1 MTEQKNIV
9 IELTPDEMFKSLKE
23 QKETVT
29 DELLTQVYN
38 NALYLA
44 SKYKAAGQVAA
55 LKKILYVVETIEKE
69 RELVKL
75 GINTFIYKDAID
87 YYIDKPADNR
97 PVKII
102 EVANYQREIPDEI
115 VETIEKV
122 KDIFDELYIVYTDYT
137 GKDDRRIAAEKRST
151 DPIIFGVFMNKQA
164 RVCVD
169 RFYFLGDWED
179 EYCDLTLDKMLSTIK
194 VKSGVDASRKVY
206 TPTTL
211 DDLKE
216 YIELHSKNSSFTTIS
231 SSVTMK
237 PLNNESSSKSNSFF
251 EKVRTF
257 FNFNK

>member
-1 MTEQKNIV
+1 MTDFTKKQ
-9 IELTPDEMFKSLKE
+9 LTPDEMFKSLKD

-29 DELLTQVYN
+29 DELLTQVYD

-55 LKKILYVVETIEKE
+55 LKKIVYIVETIEKE
-69 RELVKL
+69 RELIKL

-87 YYIDKPADNR
+87 YYIDMPSDDR

-102 EVANYQREIPDEI
+102 ELANYQREIPDEI
-115 VETIEKV
+115 VETIENV
-122 KDIFDELYIVYTDYT
+122 KDIFDELYVVYTDYT
-137 GKDDRRIAAEKRST
+137 SKDDRRIAAEKRST

-194 VKSGVDASRKVY
+194 SKTGKDANRKLY
-206 TPTTL
+206 TPVSVDEL
-211 DDLKE
+211 RD
-216 YIELHSKNSSFTTIS
+216 YIELHSSNSSLSTL
-231 SSVTMK
+231 SVPIFSTEQADNK
-237 PLNNESSSKSNSFF
+237 PRSFF
-251 EKVRTF
+251 SKVRTF
-257 FNFNK
+257 FGFKK

>member
-1 MTEQKNIV
+1 MTEQKNIN
-9 IELTPDEMFKSLKE
+9 ELTPDEMFKSLKD

-87 YYIDKPADNR
+87 YYIDKPADNK

-194 VKSGVDASRKVY
+194 AKSGVDASRKVY

-231 SSVTMK
+231 SVTMK
-237 PLNNESSSKSNSFF
+237 PLNNESSSKPKSFF

-257 FNFNK
+257 FSLNK